1 MTTYAIRTEGAALN
15 FYNAIMALAQTAT
28 VFNDYVDGRKV
39 NPSVDAE
46 LIRVKHNTQ
55 YFSIRFSR
63 GRLIDFAASILKN
76 WEAFGGGAKPAREK
90 KARSAWP
97 ARALSVLKSCFE
109 DGDLSAVRRIALDE
123 LGGFVAGR
131 EIVDAEGVA
140 RSITTILVSPEPVE
154 GWEDVGIVVAYNIA
168 AKQWAVMHQASG
180 IGCGGSA
187 RTKKAA
193 LDAFNA
199 TIERVGEAFA
209 RDKMSAAGS
218 NPYTAADWDAE
229 HLHLSPAVD
238 ATVAQA
244 AAEDAQSVAAPEVQS
259 APAAAVESLYNPGT
273 PDPKNS
279 AALPE
284 LGGFRP
290 GDVVDVHDSTIGR
303 STIELVFLRKLAG
316 FDAQPM
322 ARIVGASGKRLD
334 MQLFQL
340 TRVEAPEPEAAQD
353 TAPAA
358 QDVAESKAAAP
369 VEIEAAEGAAA
380 PAGPEQA
387 AAEDYTIT
395 IKPLSTRGKPY
406 AIVRCP
412 SSDGYKTRAARLASS
427 IARDRYSHRQ
437 DGYVMSTAAAARF
450 EALYAEGAD
459 ACTITGNVY
468 NPSAVNDV
476 IEQASSVTE
485 SGAPV
490 ADTTCS
496 GIAPASPEYVALRSA
511 AREARRAALAAID
524 TARVSSAQ
532 AFRELTADDSDY
544 SYLIPSDGA
553 AAPAEPAPMTAP
565 EPANAPASPE
575 FVMIKSQCKKL
586 KEQVQRSH
594 QITPAISP
602 SLFSDPRTGSPVV
615 VPNNATAD
623 AMARSRQLSGKVAV
637 RKATPEEMADE
648 RNAFTGYNAGEGR
661 RIGYVLEMLQPQRK
675 ERSGH

>member
-1 MTTYAIRTEGAALN
+1 MTKQLNLDLAAALED
-15 FYNAIMALAQTAT
+15 AQQGR
-28 VFNDYVDGRKV
+28 DDGEMLVVRAGSSYMKV
-39 NPSVDAE
+39 
-46 LIRVKHNTQ
+46 K
-55 YFSIRFSR
+55 
-63 GRLIDFAASILKN
+63 
-76 WEAFGGGAKPAREK
+76 
-90 KARSAWP
+90 
-97 ARALSVLKSCFE
+97 
-109 DGDLSAVRRIALDE
+109 
-123 LGGFVAGR
+123 
-131 EIVDAEGVA
+131 
-140 RSITTILVSPEPVE
+140 
-154 GWEDVGIVVAYNIA
+154 
-168 AKQWAVMHQASG
+168 
-180 IGCGGSA
+180 
-187 RTKKAA
+187 
-193 LDAFNA
+193 AFNA
-199 TIERVGEAFA
+199 GKHAAALRKIRKPRASTKSNGHRIFPAFIDGMSTAQYVRNYERLNAEFVREKMLHWEEGGTFFGALPYEGLNESPCALYENGA
-209 RDKMSAAGS
+209 RDFDVIEEID
-218 NPYTAADWDAE
+218 ADD
-229 HLHLSPAVD
+229 
-238 ATVAQA
+238 T
-244 AAEDAQSVAAPEVQS
+244 QSVAAPEVQS
-259 APAAAVESLYNPGT
+259 APAAAVDSLYNPGT

-284 LGGFRP
+284 LGGFRS
-290 GDVVDVHDSTIGR
+290 GDVVDVSGRTIGR

-316 FDAQPM
+316 FDAEPL
-322 ARIVGASGKRLD
+322 ARIVGASGLRLD
-334 MQLFQL
+334 VQLFQL
-340 TRVEAPEPEAAQD
+340 TRVEAPAPEPEAEAAQD

-437 DGYVMSTAAAARF
+437 GGYVMSTGAAARF
-450 EALYAEGAD
+450 EALYAAGAD
-459 ACTITGNVY
+459 ACAITGNVY

-476 IEQASSVTE
+476 IEQTSSVAE

-532 AFRELTADDSDY
+532 ALRELTADDSDY

-586 KEQVQRSH
+586 KEQVQQSH

-602 SLFSDPRTGSPVV
+602 SLFSDQRTGSPVV
-615 VPNNATAD
+615 VPNKATAD

-661 RIGYVLEMLQPQRK
+661 RIRYVLEMLQPQRK